1 MKQIKI
7 KIKDTKTKKPS
18 NKEFEKI
25 DIFRKKKA
33 NKPNKQKDT
42 GF

>member
-1 MKQIKI
+1 MKKI
-7 KIKDTKTKKPS
+7 KIQTKGTKTEKPS

-25 DIFRKKKA
+25 DIFRKRKA

-42 GF
+42 DF